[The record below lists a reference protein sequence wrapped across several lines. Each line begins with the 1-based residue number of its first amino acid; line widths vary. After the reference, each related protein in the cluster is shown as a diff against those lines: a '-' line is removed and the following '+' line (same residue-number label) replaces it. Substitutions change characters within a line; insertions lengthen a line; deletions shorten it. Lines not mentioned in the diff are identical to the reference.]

1 MQGKI
6 IKGIAG
12 FYYVYAEDGN
22 TYECRAK
29 GIFRKDKFKPL
40 VGDNVDITVL
50 DEKELEGSVT
60 EIHKRKNSL
69 IRPAVAN
76 VDQALVIFAMDNPKP
91 NFMLLD
97 RFLIMM
103 EREGVPAVICFN
115 KKDLLEEQAIEEFAG
130 VYKKCGYSVLY
141 TSAEKEE
148 GIRELHELLDG
159 RTTAVAGPSGVGKS
173 SLVNRLQ
180 PNVQMETGSISRKI
194 ERGKHTTRHSEII
207 PIAADTYIM
216 DTPGFST
223 LYIPGFEKE
232 DLQNFYPEFK
242 EYEPYCRFKGCSHI
256 TGGGFYEN
264 IPRMLPEGARAVVK
278 KDSYEVPAI
287 FRLLAKEGNIAE
299 EMMYNTYNMG
309 IGMMLALDPKDA
321 EKAIEALKA
330 VGEEAYVVGSVEE
343 GEKGVTLC

>member
-40 VGDNVDITVL
+40 VGDNVEIAVL

-103 EREGVPAVICFN
+103 EREGVPVVICFN

-159 RTTAVAGPSGVGKS
+159 RTAAVAGPSGVGKS

-256 TGGGFYEN
+256 SEPDCGVKEALAEGKISPLRYEN
-264 IPRMLPEGARAVVK
+264 YKLLYEELKDVK
-278 KDSYEVPAI
+278 KY
-287 FRLLAKEGNIAE
+287 
-299 EMMYNTYNMG
+299 
-309 IGMMLALDPKDA
+309 
-321 EKAIEALKA
+321 
-330 VGEEAYVVGSVEE
+330 
-343 GEKGVTLC
+343 